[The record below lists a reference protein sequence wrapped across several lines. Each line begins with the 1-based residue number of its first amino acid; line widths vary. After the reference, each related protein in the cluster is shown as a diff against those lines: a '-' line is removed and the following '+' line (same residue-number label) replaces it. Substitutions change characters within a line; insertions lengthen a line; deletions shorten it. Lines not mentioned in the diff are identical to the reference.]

1 MISLRALLFTD
12 PAIVLMTIAM
22 GTISLIT
29 SLFDATGRRQHRL
42 ARLWSRILL
51 RISGIHAES
60 QGVERLDPARSYVL
74 AANHCSYMDT
84 PLVLATIPLEFR
96 FFAKKGLFLI
106 PLMGTH
112 LYRAGHIPVVRDN
125 PRASIKSMAEGAR
138 LIRERG
144 ISVLLFPEGGRN
156 EGELREF
163 KEGAAYVAIKAGVP
177 IVPMGILGTREVLPI
192 HNWLVRPGT
201 VRLVVGEPIET
212 VGLTVQDRGELTAR
226 LREAIEALIDVP
238 SAVIKS

>member
-1 MISLRALLFTD
+1 MTTLRALLFTD
-12 PAIVLMTIAM
+12 PAIIVMTIVM

-29 SLFDATGRRQHRL
+29 SLFDSTGRKQHRL

-51 RISGIHAES
+51 RISGIRAES
-60 QGVERLDPARSYVL
+60 EGVGRLDPARGYVL

-177 IVPMGILGTREVLPI
+177 IVPMGIVGTREVLPI
-192 HNWLVRPGT
+192 HDWLVRPGT
-201 VRLVVGEPIET
+201 VRLVVGEPIPT
-212 VGLTVQDRGELTAR
+212 AGLTVQDRGDLTGR
-226 LREAIEALIDVP
+226 LREAIAALIDAP
-238 SAVIKS
+238 S

>member
-1 MISLRALLFTD
+1 
-12 PAIVLMTIAM
+12 MTIAM